1 MNWEM
6 IGAIGEILGAAA
18 VIATLAYL
26 SRQIRASTHATRRA
40 SMQEILDQNSNFLG
54 QLSSTP
60 ETAGVWYRGLA
71 GDASLSPD
79 QRVQFRVMAFRYTLL
94 IERLHYMA
102 EVGDLDPWIIEKN
115 RSANRDIIASPGYQA
130 WFRDRGA
137 HLISDS
143 FRTVVEQ
150 DMAKGSDRPAHL
162 AYGTI
167 PSESGSGGDA

>member
-1 MNWEM
+1 M
-6 IGAIGEILGAAA
+6 IGAVGEILGAAA

-26 SRQIRASTHATRRA
+26 SRQIRASTQATRRA
-40 SMQEILDQNSNFLG
+40 AMQEILDQLGFFLDH
-54 QLSSTP
+54 LSSTS

-79 QRVQFRVMAFRYTLL
+79 QRVQFRVIAYRWILL

-102 EVGDLDPWIIEKN
+102 EAGDLDPWIIEKS
-115 RSANRDIIASPGYQA
+115 RSASRDIFASPGYQA

-150 DMAKGSDRPAHL
+150 DMAKGSDMPAHL